1 MDYFVITILAIYG
14 IYLAWYFLKPKP
26 KKEKYHIIYDYD
38 DETEITYVS
47 KNPIEIDKKNVKR
60 IPEDE

>member
-1 MDYFVITILAIYG
+1 MINPSKQTDILPNVFIQNVD
-14 IYLAWYFLKPKP
+14 L
-26 KKEKYHIIYDYD
+26 YDYD

-60 IPEDE
+60 IPEDK